1 MYQFLV
7 YPVTDN
13 LWRWEVRSGNVLLR
27 CGTAPTRATAELNAY
42 TVANA

>member
-7 YPVTDN
+7 YPITDN